1 MSTVRVFLVD
11 DHYVVCEGLRRMLD
25 QEDNITVVGDA
36 DSGEVALTRLGETQA
51 DVVLLDARLSGM
63 DGIETLRELKR
74 SHPYL
79 KVIMLTSYGD
89 EFLGPAVE
97 AGADGF
103 FLKRSN
109 RDEIVRGLHE
119 VVRGGTPFDSRV
131 VPSLIHGLHKAQ
143 QGTEACLSSRETQ
156 VLELVAG
163 GHSNKQIAE
172 YLEITDQTVKNHIT
186 SILRK
191 LNVND
196 RTHAVTIALRKG
208 WITNPVPAEW
218 SALS

>member
-1 MSTVRVFLVD
+1 M
-11 DHYVVCEGLRRMLD
+11 
-25 QEDNITVVGDA
+25 
-36 DSGEVALTRLGETQA
+36 
-51 DVVLLDARLSGM
+51 
-63 DGIETLRELKR
+63 
-74 SHPYL
+74 
-79 KVIMLTSYGD
+79 
-89 EFLGPAVE
+89 
-97 AGADGF
+97 
-103 FLKRSN
+103 
-109 RDEIVRGLHE
+109 
-119 VVRGGTPFDSRV
+119 